1 MRHLDAFLALL
12 CGRFD
17 NARQLEELKQLIR
30 QVEAGTEGRPQTGGT
45 TDRSL

>member
-17 NARQLEELKQLIR
+17 NARQLEELKQ
-30 QVEAGTEGRPQTGGT
+30 TGGPA
-45 TDRSL
+45 LPYAELLPVP

>member
-17 NARQLEELKQLIR
+17 NARQLEELKQHALE
-30 QVEAGTEGRPQTGGT
+30 VGGNSIL
-45 TDRSL
+45 DLRNQFQL